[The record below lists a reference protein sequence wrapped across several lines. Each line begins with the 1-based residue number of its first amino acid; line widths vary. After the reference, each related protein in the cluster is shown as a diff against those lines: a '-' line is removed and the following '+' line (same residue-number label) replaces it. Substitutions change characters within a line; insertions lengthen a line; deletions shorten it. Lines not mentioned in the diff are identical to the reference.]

1 MNMKTSLYD
10 LVGIE
15 DRRMSPFCWRA
26 KLALAH
32 KNIEFKIITMK
43 FSEKELIAFSGQEQ
57 VPVLVDDGQ
66 TVYDSWEIACYLDDK
81 YRDAPGLF
89 AAESTRTMTRIF
101 NHWFDEFVILK
112 LFPLMVPDN
121 FDVVHPEDMQY
132 YTESRMAW
140 LGKTREQLTADRD
153 EEKFEEWRLTLEPI
167 REHLRQQ
174 EFLGGASPLFA
185 DYIVFSMF
193 MWARAVS
200 PWPIIR
206 SDDVLYEWRE
216 RMLDLYD
223 GMARKSPGYLY

>member
-1 MNMKTSLYD
+1 
-10 LVGIE
+10 
-15 DRRMSPFCWRA
+15 
-26 KLALAH
+26 
-32 KNIEFKIITMK
+32 
-43 FSEKELIAFSGQEQ
+43 
-57 VPVLVDDGQ
+57 
-66 TVYDSWEIACYLDDK
+66 
-81 YRDAPGLF
+81 
-89 AAESTRTMTRIF
+89 
-101 NHWFDEFVILK
+101 
-112 LFPLMVPDN
+112 
-121 FDVVHPEDMQY
+121 
-132 YTESRMAW
+132 MAW

-174 EFLGGASPLFA
+174 EFLGGDSPLFA